1 MYVRYFAKN
10 VEIPDT
16 IREHIEKRMTKVEKI
31 FDRILDAQ
39 VTLTCLRGIYV
50 AEVTVDLNGLV
61 VRGEDR
67 SDDMRHAFDM
77 ALKNIERQVRRHK
90 EYLLDKVKLKGREVS
105 FGMED
110 FTSREAK
117 QEESPDEREILK
129 KKRFAVRAM
138 TAAEATMQM
147 DLLGHDFF
155 VFKNPD
161 SGDINI
167 VYRRRKGG
175 YGLLEP
181 E

>member
-1 MYVRYFAKN
+1 MRVRYFAKN
-10 VEIPDT
+10 VEIPEA
-16 IREHIEKRMTKVEKI
+16 IRDHIEKRMTKVEKI

-50 AEVTVDLNGLV
+50 AEVTVDLNGLI

-90 EYLLDKVKLKGREVS
+90 EYLVDKVKLKGREVS
-105 FGMED
+105 FEMED
-110 FTSREAK
+110 FSSK
-117 QEESPDEREILK
+117 DVNHDESPDDRKILK
-129 KKRFAVRAM
+129 QKRFSVRAM
-138 TAAEATMQM
+138 TATEATMQM

-155 VFKNPD
+155 VFKNPE
-161 SGDINI
+161 SGDINV